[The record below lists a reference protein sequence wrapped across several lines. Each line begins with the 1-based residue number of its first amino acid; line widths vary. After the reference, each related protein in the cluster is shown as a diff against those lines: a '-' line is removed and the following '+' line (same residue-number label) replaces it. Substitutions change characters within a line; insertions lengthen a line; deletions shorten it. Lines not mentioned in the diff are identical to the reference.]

1 MTNKELSMKIRKSLK
16 EAGYTQKDIKVSVR
30 SSRYDTAA
38 KITIHNPHIDR
49 HRIEKILR
57 PAYEEIDRDDIT
69 GEILQ
74 GGNTM
79 LFIEYEYGVFE
90 DVAREWMATAKGL
103 MQSKAE
109 VTRIFDGLYLLDQT
123 TAERW
128 RSGNRTRIP
137 VAHIECIASLICVNS
152 STNSQNSK
160 RSQYDR
166 ARKKTEKICLK

>member
-1 MTNKELSMKIRKSLK
+1 MTNKELSMKIRTSLK

-57 PAYEEIDRDDIT
+57 PAYEEIDRDDVT

-79 LFIEYEYGVFE
+79 LFIEYEYGIFE
-90 DVAREWMATAKGL
+90 EVAREWMATAKGL

-109 VTRIFDGLYLLDQT
+109 VTRIFDGLYLLDPDHCGALEIRQQDENT
-123 TAERW
+123 TCTYKVHSISHLCEFLYKFAEF
-128 RSGNRTRIP
+128 
-137 VAHIECIASLICVNS
+137 
-152 STNSQNSK
+152 
-160 RSQYDR
+160 
-166 ARKKTEKICLK
+166 KTITI

>member
-1 MTNKELSMKIRKSLK
+1 MTKKELSMKIRKSLK

-79 LFIEYEYGVFE
+79 LFIEYEYGIFE
-90 DVAREWMATAKGL
+90 EVAREWMATAKGL

-109 VTRIFDGLYLLDQT
+109 VTRIFDGLYLLDPDHCGALEIRQQDENT
-123 TAERW
+123 SCTYRVHSISHLCEFLYKFAEFK
-128 RSGNRTRIP
+128 T
-137 VAHIECIASLICVNS
+137 IAV
-152 STNSQNSK
+152 
-160 RSQYDR
+160 
-166 ARKKTEKICLK
+166 

>member
-79 LFIEYEYGVFE
+79 LFIEYEYGIFE
-90 DVAREWMATAKGL
+90 EVAREWMATAKGL
-103 MQSKAE
+103 RQSKTE
-109 VTRIFDGLYLLDQT
+109 VTRIFDGLYLLDPGHCGALEIRQQDEKSSCT
-123 TAERW
+123 YKVHSISHLCEFLYKFAEFK
-128 RSGNRTRIP
+128 T
-137 VAHIECIASLICVNS
+137 IAI
-152 STNSQNSK
+152 
-160 RSQYDR
+160 
-166 ARKKTEKICLK
+166 

>member
-1 MTNKELSMKIRKSLK
+1 MTNKELSMKIRTSLK

-57 PAYEEIDRDDIT
+57 PAYEEIDRDDVT

-79 LFIEYEYGVFE
+79 LFIEYEYGIYE
-90 DVAREWMATAKGL
+90 EVAREWMATAKGL

-109 VTRIFDGLYLLDQT
+109 VTRIFDGLYLLDPDHCGALEIRQQDENT
-123 TAERW
+123 TCTYKVHSISHLCEFLYKFAEF
-128 RSGNRTRIP
+128 
-137 VAHIECIASLICVNS
+137 
-152 STNSQNSK
+152 
-160 RSQYDR
+160 
-166 ARKKTEKICLK
+166 KTITI

>member
-79 LFIEYEYGVFE
+79 LFIEYEYGIFE
-90 DVAREWMATAKGL
+90 EVAREWMATAIGL

-109 VTRIFDGLYLLDQT
+109 VTRIFDGLYLLDPDHCGALEIRQQDENT
-123 TAERW
+123 SCTYRVHSISHLCEFLYKFAEFK
-128 RSGNRTRIP
+128 T
-137 VAHIECIASLICVNS
+137 IAV
-152 STNSQNSK
+152 
-160 RSQYDR
+160 
-166 ARKKTEKICLK
+166 

>member
-79 LFIEYEYGVFE
+79 LFIEYEYGIFE
-90 DVAREWMATAKGL
+90 EVAREC

-109 VTRIFDGLYLLDQT
+109 VTRIFDGLYLLDPDHCGALEIRQQDENT
-123 TAERW
+123 SCTYRVHSISHLCEFLYKFAEFK
-128 RSGNRTRIP
+128 T
-137 VAHIECIASLICVNS
+137 IAV
-152 STNSQNSK
+152 
-160 RSQYDR
+160 
-166 ARKKTEKICLK
+166 

>member
-79 LFIEYEYGVFE
+79 LFIEYEYGIFE
-90 DVAREWMATAKGL
+90 EVAREWMATAKGL

-109 VTRIFDGLYLLDQT
+109 VTRIFDGLYLLDPDHCGALEIRQQDENT
-123 TAERW
+123 SCTYRVHSISHLCEFPYKFAEFK
-128 RSGNRTRIP
+128 T
-137 VAHIECIASLICVNS
+137 IAV
-152 STNSQNSK
+152 
-160 RSQYDR
+160 
-166 ARKKTEKICLK
+166 

>member
-79 LFIEYEYGVFE
+79 LFIEYEYGIFE
-90 DVAREWMATAKGL
+90 EVAREWMATAKGL

-109 VTRIFDGLYLLDQT
+109 VTRIFDGLYLLDPDHCGALEIRQQDENT
-123 TAERW
+123 TCTYKVHSISHLCEFLYKFAEF
-128 RSGNRTRIP
+128 
-137 VAHIECIASLICVNS
+137 
-152 STNSQNSK
+152 
-160 RSQYDR
+160 
-166 ARKKTEKICLK
+166 KTITI

>member
-1 MTNKELSMKIRKSLK
+1 MTNKELSMKIRTSLK

-57 PAYEEIDRDDIT
+57 PAYEEIDRDDVT

-79 LFIEYEYGVFE
+79 LFIEYEYGIFE
-90 DVAREWMATAKGL
+90 EVAREWMATAKGL

-109 VTRIFDGLYLLDQT
+109 VTRIFDGLYLLDPDHRGALEIRQQDENT
-123 TAERW
+123 TCTYKVHSISHLCEFLYKFAEF
-128 RSGNRTRIP
+128 
-137 VAHIECIASLICVNS
+137 
-152 STNSQNSK
+152 
-160 RSQYDR
+160 
-166 ARKKTEKICLK
+166 KTITI

>member
-1 MTNKELSMKIRKSLK
+1 MTNKELSMKIRTSLK

-57 PAYEEIDRDDIT
+57 PAYEEIDRDDVT

-79 LFIEYEYGVFE
+79 LFIEYEYGIFE
-90 DVAREWMATAKGL
+90 EVAREWMATAKGL

-109 VTRIFDGLYLLDQT
+109 VTRIFDGLYLLDPDHCGALEIRQQDENT
-123 TAERW
+123 SCTYRVHSISHLCEFLYKFAEFK
-128 RSGNRTRIP
+128 T
-137 VAHIECIASLICVNS
+137 IAV
-152 STNSQNSK
+152 
-160 RSQYDR
+160 
-166 ARKKTEKICLK
+166 

>member
-16 EAGYTQKDIKVSVR
+16 EAAYTQKDKKGSVR

-109 VTRIFDGLYLLDQT
+109 VTRIFDGLYLLDPDHCGALEIRQQDENT
-123 TAERW
+123 SCTYRVHSISHLCEFLYKFAEFK
-128 RSGNRTRIP
+128 T
-137 VAHIECIASLICVNS
+137 IAV
-152 STNSQNSK
+152 
-160 RSQYDR
+160 
-166 ARKKTEKICLK
+166 

>member
-49 HRIEKILR
+49 HRIEKILS

-74 GGNTM
+74 GGNTI
-79 LFIEYEYGVFE
+79 LFIEYEYGIFE
-90 DVAREWMATAKGL
+90 EVAREWMATAKGL
-103 MQSKAE
+103 MQSKTE
-109 VTRIFDGLYLLDQT
+109 VTRIFDGLYLLDPGHCGALEIRQQDEKSSCT
-123 TAERW
+123 YKVHSISHLCEFLYKFAEFK
-128 RSGNRTRIP
+128 T
-137 VAHIECIASLICVNS
+137 IAI
-152 STNSQNSK
+152 
-160 RSQYDR
+160 
-166 ARKKTEKICLK
+166 

>member
-109 VTRIFDGLYLLDQT
+109 VTRIFDGLYLLDPDHCGALEIRQQDEKSSCT
-123 TAERW
+123 YKVHSISHLCEFLYKFAEFK
-128 RSGNRTRIP
+128 T
-137 VAHIECIASLICVNS
+137 IAI
-152 STNSQNSK
+152 
-160 RSQYDR
+160 
-166 ARKKTEKICLK
+166 

>member
-1 MTNKELSMKIRKSLK
+1 MTNKELSMKIRKSLR

-79 LFIEYEYGVFE
+79 LFIEYEYGIFE
-90 DVAREWMATAKGL
+90 EVAREWMATAKGL

-109 VTRIFDGLYLLDQT
+109 VTRIFDGLYLLDPDHCGALEIRQQDENT
-123 TAERW
+123 SCTYRVHSISHLCEFLYKFAEFK
-128 RSGNRTRIP
+128 T
-137 VAHIECIASLICVNS
+137 IAV
-152 STNSQNSK
+152 
-160 RSQYDR
+160 
-166 ARKKTEKICLK
+166 

>member
-79 LFIEYEYGVFE
+79 LFIEYEYGIFE
-90 DVAREWMATAKGL
+90 EVAREWMATAKGL

-109 VTRIFDGLYLLDQT
+109 VTRFFAGLYLVDPAHCGALEIRQQDENT
-123 TAERW
+123 SCTYRVHSISHLCEFLYKFAEFK
-128 RSGNRTRIP
+128 T
-137 VAHIECIASLICVNS
+137 IAV
-152 STNSQNSK
+152 
-160 RSQYDR
+160 
-166 ARKKTEKICLK
+166 

>member
-57 PAYEEIDRDDIT
+57 PAYEETDRDDIT

-79 LFIEYEYGVFE
+79 LFIEYEYGIFE
-90 DVAREWMATAKGL
+90 EVAREWMATAKGL

-109 VTRIFDGLYLLDQT
+109 VTRIFDGLYLLDPDHCGALEIRQQDENT
-123 TAERW
+123 SCTYRVHSISHLCEFLYKFAEFK
-128 RSGNRTRIP
+128 T
-137 VAHIECIASLICVNS
+137 IAV
-152 STNSQNSK
+152 
-160 RSQYDR
+160 
-166 ARKKTEKICLK
+166 

>member
-79 LFIEYEYGVFE
+79 LFIEYEYGIFE
-90 DVAREWMATAKGL
+90 EVAREWMATAKGL

-109 VTRIFDGLYLLDQT
+109 VTRIFDGLYLLDPDHCGALEIRQQDENT
-123 TAERW
+123 SCTYRVHSISHLCEFLYKFAEFK
-128 RSGNRTRIP
+128 T
-137 VAHIECIASLICVNS
+137 IAV
-152 STNSQNSK
+152 
-160 RSQYDR
+160 
-166 ARKKTEKICLK
+166 

>member
-1 MTNKELSMKIRKSLK
+1 MTNKELSMKIRTSLK

-57 PAYEEIDRDDIT
+57 AAYEEIDRDDIT

-79 LFIEYEYGVFE
+79 LFIEYEYGIFE
-90 DVAREWMATAKGL
+90 EVAREWMATAKGL

-109 VTRIFDGLYLLDQT
+109 VTRIFDGLYLLDPDHCGALEIRQQDENT
-123 TAERW
+123 SCTYRVHSISHLCEFLYKFAEFK
-128 RSGNRTRIP
+128 T
-137 VAHIECIASLICVNS
+137 IAV
-152 STNSQNSK
+152 
-160 RSQYDR
+160 
-166 ARKKTEKICLK
+166 

>member
-57 PAYEEIDRDDIT
+57 PAYEENDRDDIT

-79 LFIEYEYGVFE
+79 LFIEYEYGIFE
-90 DVAREWMATAKGL
+90 EVAREWMATAKGL

-109 VTRIFDGLYLLDQT
+109 VTRIFDGLYLLDPDHCGALEIRQQDENT
-123 TAERW
+123 SCTYRVHSISHLCEFLYKFAEFK
-128 RSGNRTRIP
+128 T
-137 VAHIECIASLICVNS
+137 IAV
-152 STNSQNSK
+152 
-160 RSQYDR
+160 
-166 ARKKTEKICLK
+166 

>member
-74 GGNTM
+74 EGNTM
-79 LFIEYEYGVFE
+79 LFIEYEYGIFE
-90 DVAREWMATAKGL
+90 EVAREWMATAKGL

-109 VTRIFDGLYLLDQT
+109 VTRIFDGLYLLDPDHCGALEIRQQDENT
-123 TAERW
+123 SCTYRVHSISHLCEFLYKFAEFK
-128 RSGNRTRIP
+128 T
-137 VAHIECIASLICVNS
+137 IAV
-152 STNSQNSK
+152 
-160 RSQYDR
+160 
-166 ARKKTEKICLK
+166 

>member
-79 LFIEYEYGVFE
+79 LFIEYEYGIFE
-90 DVAREWMATAKGL
+90 EVAREWMATAKGL

-109 VTRIFDGLYLLDQT
+109 VTRIFDGLNLLDPGHCGALEIRQQDEKSSCT
-123 TAERW
+123 YKVHSISHLCEFLYKFAEFK
-128 RSGNRTRIP
+128 T
-137 VAHIECIASLICVNS
+137 IAI
-152 STNSQNSK
+152 
-160 RSQYDR
+160 
-166 ARKKTEKICLK
+166 

>member
-16 EAGYTQKDIKVSVR
+16 KAGYTQKDIKVSVR

-90 DVAREWMATAKGL
+90 EVAREWMATAKGL

-109 VTRIFDGLYLLDQT
+109 VTRIFDGLYLLDPDHCGALEIRQQDENT
-123 TAERW
+123 SCTYRVHSISHLCEFLYKFAEFK
-128 RSGNRTRIP
+128 T
-137 VAHIECIASLICVNS
+137 IAV
-152 STNSQNSK
+152 
-160 RSQYDR
+160 
-166 ARKKTEKICLK
+166 

>member
-79 LFIEYEYGVFE
+79 LFIEYEYGIFE
-90 DVAREWMATAKGL
+90 EVAREWMATAKGL

-109 VTRIFDGLYLLDQT
+109 VTRIFDGLYLLDPDHCGALEIRQQDENT
-123 TAERW
+123 TCTYKVHDISHLCEFLYKFAEFK
-128 RSGNRTRIP
+128 T
-137 VAHIECIASLICVNS
+137 IAV
-152 STNSQNSK
+152 
-160 RSQYDR
+160 
-166 ARKKTEKICLK
+166 

>member
-79 LFIEYEYGVFE
+79 LFIEYEYGVLE

-109 VTRIFDGLYLLDQT
+109 VTRIFDGLYLLDPDHCGALEIRQQDENT
-123 TAERW
+123 SCTYRVHSISHLCEFLYKFAEFK
-128 RSGNRTRIP
+128 T
-137 VAHIECIASLICVNS
+137 IAV
-152 STNSQNSK
+152 
-160 RSQYDR
+160 
-166 ARKKTEKICLK
+166 

>member
-1 MTNKELSMKIRKSLK
+1 MTNKELSMKIRTSLK

-57 PAYEEIDRDDIT
+57 PAYEEIDRDDVT

-79 LFIEYEYGVFE
+79 LFIEYEYGIFE
-90 DVAREWMATAKGL
+90 EVAREWMVTAKGL

-109 VTRIFDGLYLLDQT
+109 VTRIFDGLYLLDPDHCGALEIRQQDENT
-123 TAERW
+123 TCTYKVHSISHLCEFLYKFAEF
-128 RSGNRTRIP
+128 
-137 VAHIECIASLICVNS
+137 
-152 STNSQNSK
+152 
-160 RSQYDR
+160 
-166 ARKKTEKICLK
+166 KTITI

>member
-79 LFIEYEYGVFE
+79 LFIEYEYGIFE
-90 DVAREWMATAKGL
+90 EVAREWMATAKGL

-109 VTRIFDGLYLLDQT
+109 VTRIFDGLYLLDPDHCGALEIRQQDENT
-123 TAERW
+123 SCTYRVHSISHLCEFLYKFAEF
-128 RSGNRTRIP
+128 
-137 VAHIECIASLICVNS
+137 
-152 STNSQNSK
+152 
-160 RSQYDR
+160 
-166 ARKKTEKICLK
+166 KTISV

>member
-79 LFIEYEYGVFE
+79 LFIEYEYGIFE
-90 DVAREWMATAKGL
+90 EVAREWMATAKGL

-109 VTRIFDGLYLLDQT
+109 VTRIFDGLYLLEPDHCGALEIRQQDENT
-123 TAERW
+123 SCTYRVHSISHLCEFLYKFAEFK
-128 RSGNRTRIP
+128 T
-137 VAHIECIASLICVNS
+137 IAV
-152 STNSQNSK
+152 
-160 RSQYDR
+160 
-166 ARKKTEKICLK
+166 

>member
-79 LFIEYEYGVFE
+79 LFIEYEYGIFE
-90 DVAREWMATAKGL
+90 EVAREWMATAKGL

-109 VTRIFDGLYLLDQT
+109 VTRVFDGLYLLDPDHCGALEIRQQDENT
-123 TAERW
+123 SCTYRVHSISHLCEFLYKFAEFK
-128 RSGNRTRIP
+128 T
-137 VAHIECIASLICVNS
+137 IAV
-152 STNSQNSK
+152 
-160 RSQYDR
+160 
-166 ARKKTEKICLK
+166 

>member
-109 VTRIFDGLYLLDQT
+109 VTRIFDGLYLLDPDHCGALEIRQQDENT
-123 TAERW
+123 SCTYRVHSISHLCEFLYKFAEFK
-128 RSGNRTRIP
+128 T
-137 VAHIECIASLICVNS
+137 IA
-152 STNSQNSK
+152 
-160 RSQYDR
+160 
-166 ARKKTEKICLK
+166 

>member
-38 KITIHNPHIDR
+38 KITIHNHHIDR

-79 LFIEYEYGVFE
+79 LFIEYEYGIFE
-90 DVAREWMATAKGL
+90 EVAREWMATAKGL

-109 VTRIFDGLYLLDQT
+109 VTRIFDGLYLLDPDHCGALEIRQQDENT
-123 TAERW
+123 SCTYRVHSISHLCEFLYKFAEFK
-128 RSGNRTRIP
+128 T
-137 VAHIECIASLICVNS
+137 IAV
-152 STNSQNSK
+152 
-160 RSQYDR
+160 
-166 ARKKTEKICLK
+166 

>member
-103 MQSKAE
+103 VCICS
-109 VTRIFDGLYLLDQT
+109 IQT

-160 RSQYDR
+160 RSQYDK

>member
-16 EAGYTQKDIKVSVR
+16 EAGYTQKDIKVSIR

-79 LFIEYEYGVFE
+79 LFIEYEYGIFE
-90 DVAREWMATAKGL
+90 EVAREWMATAKGL

-109 VTRIFDGLYLLDQT
+109 VTRIFDGLYLLDPDHCGALEIRQQDENT
-123 TAERW
+123 TCTYKVHSISHLCEFLYKFAEF
-128 RSGNRTRIP
+128 
-137 VAHIECIASLICVNS
+137 
-152 STNSQNSK
+152 
-160 RSQYDR
+160 
-166 ARKKTEKICLK
+166 KTITI

>member
-1 MTNKELSMKIRKSLK
+1 MTNKELSMRIRTSLK

-57 PAYEEIDRDDIT
+57 PAYEEIDRDDVT

-79 LFIEYEYGVFE
+79 LFIEYEYGIFE
-90 DVAREWMATAKGL
+90 EVAREWMATAKGL

-109 VTRIFDGLYLLDQT
+109 VTRIFDGLYLLDPDHCGALEIRQQDENT
-123 TAERW
+123 SCTYRVHSISHLCEFLYKFAEFK
-128 RSGNRTRIP
+128 T
-137 VAHIECIASLICVNS
+137 IAV
-152 STNSQNSK
+152 
-160 RSQYDR
+160 
-166 ARKKTEKICLK
+166 

>member
-79 LFIEYEYGVFE
+79 LFIEYEYGIFE
-90 DVAREWMATAKGL
+90 EVAREWMATAKGL

-109 VTRIFDGLYLLDQT
+109 VTRIFDGLYLLDPGHCGALEIRQQDENT
-123 TAERW
+123 SCTYKVHSISHLCEFLYKFAEFK
-128 RSGNRTRIP
+128 T
-137 VAHIECIASLICVNS
+137 IAV
-152 STNSQNSK
+152 
-160 RSQYDR
+160 
-166 ARKKTEKICLK
+166 

>member
-79 LFIEYEYGVFE
+79 LFIEYEYGIFE
-90 DVAREWMATAKGL
+90 EVAREWMATAKGL

-109 VTRIFDGLYLLDQT
+109 VTRIFDGLYLLDPDHCGALEIRQQDENT
-123 TAERW
+123 SCT
-128 RSGNRTRIP
+128 
-137 VAHIECIASLICVNS
+137 
-152 STNSQNSK
+152 
-160 RSQYDR
+160 YR
-166 ARKKTEKICLK
+166 A

>member
-57 PAYEEIDRDDIT
+57 PAYEEIDREDIT

-79 LFIEYEYGVFE
+79 LFIEYEYGIFE
-90 DVAREWMATAKGL
+90 EVAREWMATAKGL

-109 VTRIFDGLYLLDQT
+109 VTRIFDGLYLLDPDHCGALEIRQQDENT
-123 TAERW
+123 SCTYRVHSISHLCEFLYKFAEFK
-128 RSGNRTRIP
+128 T
-137 VAHIECIASLICVNS
+137 IAV
-152 STNSQNSK
+152 
-160 RSQYDR
+160 
-166 ARKKTEKICLK
+166 

>member
-1 MTNKELSMKIRKSLK
+1 MTNKELSMKIRNSLK

-79 LFIEYEYGVFE
+79 LFIEYEYGIFE
-90 DVAREWMATAKGL
+90 EVAREWMATAKGL

-109 VTRIFDGLYLLDQT
+109 VTRIFDGLYLLDPDHCGALEIRQQDENT
-123 TAERW
+123 SCTYRVHSISHLCEFLYKFAEFK
-128 RSGNRTRIP
+128 T
-137 VAHIECIASLICVNS
+137 IAV
-152 STNSQNSK
+152 
-160 RSQYDR
+160 
-166 ARKKTEKICLK
+166 

>member
-30 SSRYDTAA
+30 PSRYDTAA

-109 VTRIFDGLYLLDQT
+109 VTRIFDGLYLLDPDHCGALEIRQQDENT
-123 TAERW
+123 SCTYRVHSISHLCEFLYKFAEFK
-128 RSGNRTRIP
+128 T
-137 VAHIECIASLICVNS
+137 IAV
-152 STNSQNSK
+152 
-160 RSQYDR
+160 
-166 ARKKTEKICLK
+166 